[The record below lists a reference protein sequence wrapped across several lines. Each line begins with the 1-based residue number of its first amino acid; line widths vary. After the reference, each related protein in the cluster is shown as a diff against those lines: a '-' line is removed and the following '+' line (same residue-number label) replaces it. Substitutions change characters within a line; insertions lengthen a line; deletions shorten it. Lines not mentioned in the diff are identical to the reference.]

1 MRSTSSSLLL
11 KIISLLRKKNMTAH
25 APLKGKL
32 CEKDINNF
40 SFCVSSSLLKGFTL
54 SLQLDNNNRKNGH

>member
-1 MRSTSSSLLL
+1 M
-11 KIISLLRKKNMTAH
+11 IAQ

-40 SFCVSSSLLKGFTL
+40 SFCVSSLPKGFTL
-54 SLQLDNNNRKNGH
+54 SLQLDKNSLKNGH